1 MDLSNKEII
10 LLNGTIKRNEMEI
23 ERLQKEINRITK
35 AFFDLQKFYDVE
47 KSERLTYKNK
57 LIELGVV
64 LL

>member
-1 MDLSNKEII
+1 
-10 LLNGTIKRNEMEI
+10 MEI

-57 LIELGVV
+57 LIDLGVV